1 MDLLP
6 DRAAPWLAPYAPA
19 RGPDMDGRPPW
30 SSAGR
35 TFAVPAASSVN
46 TVRGSG
52 TPQLTHPV
60 PAL

>member
-1 MDLLP
+1 
-6 DRAAPWLAPYAPA
+6 
-19 RGPDMDGRPPW
+19 MDGRPPW